1 MNVKFSESQNCLNL
15 FRFNS
20 VYKTKFF
27 VLFFLNYNV
36 SPILNGEHNL
46 QLLLSLSSVGVFCLS
61 SFLVSL
67 FLTFSL
73 RRFKFSCLNLYF
85 WWSQFNILAINLVVN
100 YGLRVKLN
108 TDSGLTIE
116 KSKKK
121 SWKEWNGCFWII
133 LHCWRAPFLDEEGG
147 KVVVWWSKRVLSHH
161 AWWKKC
167 TINFI

>member
-1 MNVKFSESQNCLNL
+1 MLEFS
-15 FRFNS
+15 
-20 VYKTKFF
+20 F
-27 VLFFLNYNV
+27 VLTQLVYQTKPFGPFFANYYV
-36 SPILNGEHNL
+36 WLTLNGEHNL
-46 QLLLSLSSVGVFCLS
+46 QLLLNLSSVGVFCLS

-73 RRFKFSCLNLYF
+73 RRFKFSRLNLSVCS
-85 WWSQFNILAINLVVN
+85 SQFNILEINLVVN

-116 KSKKK
+116 KSKK

-133 LHCWRAPFLDEEGG
+133 LHRWRAPFLDEEGG

-161 AWWKKC
+161 AWWK
-167 TINFI
+167 NAL